1 MEEKIYSLIR
11 DRGPWF
17 LKENI
22 FSKLIFNFLS
32 KYLRID
38 ESIYVG
44 DHIQSM
50 SGPEAF
56 EWLGDTYTK
65 KCEVSGLNNI
75 PEDGKCLIVANHPM
89 GPADAVACL

>member
-17 LKENI
+17 LKKNI

-56 EWLGDTYTK
+56 EWLGAVSYTHLTLPTILL
-65 KCEVSGLNNI
+65 V
-75 PEDGKCLIVANHPM
+75 
-89 GPADAVACL
+89 

>member
-1 MEEKIYSLIR
+1 MEEKIYSLIHE
-11 DRGPWF
+11 RGPWF
-17 LKENI
+17 LKKKI
-22 FSKLIFNFLS
+22 FSKVIFNFLS

-56 EWLGDTYTK
+56 EWLGDTSVSYTHLTLPTNR
-65 KCEVSGLNNI
+65 EV
-75 PEDGKCLIVANHPM
+75 
-89 GPADAVACL
+89 